1 MDVRKH
7 GNPAWAANAPPP
19 PPQSTDE
26 ERDESPPP
34 TAEVPQPYAQAQD
47 GKTEMSLVHFSLTH
61 PGWVPPQPE
70 SETFVQ
76 NLRGQAAREAE
87 QLTTLTEE
95 ELAEG
100 TNALHSSLNSLDAA
114 GGVYSEIANSIILA

>member
-1 MDVRKH
+1 MVKFFFPNEKLVKSRLSH
-7 GNPAWAANAPPP
+7 FNPSIIWDTIF
-19 PPQSTDE
+19 Q
-26 ERDESPPP
+26 RDESPPP

-95 ELAEG
+95 ELAGEW
-100 TNALHSSLNSLDAA
+100 NNL
-114 GGVYSEIANSIILA
+114 

>member
-1 MDVRKH
+1 M
-7 GNPAWAANAPPP
+7 
-19 PPQSTDE
+19 
-26 ERDESPPP
+26 
-34 TAEVPQPYAQAQD
+34 PQPYAQAQD

-95 ELAEG
+95 ELAGELNRREKGKREG
-100 TNALHSSLNSLDAA
+100 MC
-114 GGVYSEIANSIILA
+114 GGTYTTSICCLERGNKKKLLLKLGKESQIKLGIV

>member
-1 MDVRKH
+1 M
-7 GNPAWAANAPPP
+7 
-19 PPQSTDE
+19 
-26 ERDESPPP
+26 
-34 TAEVPQPYAQAQD
+34 PQPYAQAQD

-95 ELAEG
+95 ELAGE
-100 TNALHSSLNSLDAA
+100 LNRRRKKEKEEAYVELTQPLCAVGREERKKFLIKLGKESQIQL
-114 GGVYSEIANSIILA
+114 GIVWPLLCFHQNKKC

>member
-1 MDVRKH
+1 M
-7 GNPAWAANAPPP
+7 
-19 PPQSTDE
+19 
-26 ERDESPPP
+26 
-34 TAEVPQPYAQAQD
+34 PQPYAQAQD

-95 ELAEG
+95 ELAGELNRREKG
-100 TNALHSSLNSLDAA
+100 KRDGMFGEMREKSS
-114 GGVYSEIANSIILA
+114 YSNLERNPRFSWGLFDLYILCFHQSKKC